1 MPCDLDSLKRE
12 LQKLCC
18 DAQESSQQLK
28 RVADLPEAKARFL
41 GRKGAFGPVMR
52 LLGQLSPEERPAAGE
67 LINSAKSKVDGCF
80 CEAKMRL
87 EQAALEAKLQEGRV
101 DVTMPGRRLLPGGM
115 HPVQRVLDEVT
126 DLLGELGFELVSG
139 PEVETEHYNFDL
151 LNMPADHPA
160 RDMQDTFF
168 VEGGLVLRT
177 QTSPMQVR
185 TMEKRQ
191 PPVRVMAPG
200 KVFRCDFDATHSPTF
215 HQLEGLWIDRDVTMA
230 DLKGILTYFLRRLF
244 GEDREV
250 RFRPSFFPFTEP
262 SVEVDVRNDAGN
274 WMEVL
279 GAGMVHPQVLRN
291 VGYDPEQV
299 QGFAFG
305 MGIDRLAMVRYRITD
320 IRALFE
326 NDQRFLRQF

>member
-12 LQKLCC
+12 LQTLCS
-18 DAQESSQQLK
+18 DAQESSQKLV
-28 RVADLPEAKARFL
+28 RIADLSEAKARFL

-52 LLGQLSPEERPAAGE
+52 LLGQLQPEDRPAAGE
-67 LINSAKSKVDGCF
+67 LINTAKGQVDAYF
-80 CEAKMRL
+80 SEAKERL
-87 EQAALEAKLQEGRV
+87 EKAALEAKLQAGRV
-101 DVTMPGRRLLPGGM
+101 DVTMPGRRLMSGGV
-115 HPVQRVLDEVT
+115 HPVQRVLDEVV

-168 VEGGLVLRT
+168 VQGGLVLRT

-191 PPVRVMAPG
+191 PPVRIIAPG

-215 HQLEGLWIDRDVTMA
+215 HQLEGLWIDSDVTMA
-230 DLKGILTYFLRRLF
+230 DLKGILTHFLRRLF
-244 GEDREV
+244 GADREI

-291 VGYDPEQV
+291 VGYDPEKV
-299 QGFAFG
+299 QGFALG

-320 IRALFE
+320 IRSLFE